1 MHYGYGIHSQ
11 IKPGGVRSI
20 VMDGRVNPFTPSA
33 NNTTAV
39 NKLNF
44 VSAFSIYKLV
54 YSRVRAF
61 RTSQCLDKCN
71 REPTGTD
78 FFPEVKSSSS
88 KRWMMPN
95 TVLRKRAEVGENAIN
110 LENQA
115 TRTLTLF
122 RP

>member
-1 MHYGYGIHSQ
+1 MSPSVVELDIYGREANGIHSQ

-44 VSAFSIYKLV
+44 VCAFSIYKLV

-61 RTSQCLDKCN
+61 RTSWCLDKCN

-78 FFPEVKSSSS
+78 FFQEVKSSSS
-88 KRWMMPN
+88 KRWMIPN
-95 TVLRKRAEVGENAIN
+95 TVLQIRA
-110 LENQA
+110 
-115 TRTLTLF
+115 
-122 RP
+122 

>member
-20 VMDGRVNPFTPSA
+20 VMDGQVNPFTPSA

-78 FFPEVKSSSS
+78 FFPEIK
-88 KRWMMPN
+88 KIELETIDDAEHCAPN
-95 TVLRKRAEVGENAIN
+95 TSLRGR
-110 LENQA
+110 
-115 TRTLTLF
+115 RCH
-122 RP
+122 